1 MSSFFWLSKV
11 GDGLFF
17 FAVFKLLQKAL
28 DLLFNADTPSE
39 QLLAR
44 IVELLENQEPS
55 SEFYEDSGSP
65 DEDALGVPEMDLLP
79 ILGDPE
85 GSDWEAWLV

>member
-1 MSSFFWLSKV
+1 MSSIFWLSKA

-17 FAVFKLLQKAL
+17 FAVFKLLQKVL

-55 SEFYEDSGSP
+55 SEFYEDGGSP

-79 ILGDPE
+79 LLGDPE
-85 GSDWEAWLV
+85 GEDWEAWLV